1 MPLNLLE
8 LITIDRRSTIH
19 FNIQLKENI
28 KSLILDQTFYYH
40 TKLPVPNELAK
51 NLSIEEKIVL
61 SAYDL
66 LIKEGFIRKTASD
79 ETYEVSFFEL
89 TNYFFKRNV
98 AVYDAIIAL
107 GLKPSIRCL
116 DKKTVTLKRNVI
128 ESMGFGT
135 EKSNKFFYINRVYSG
150 NEQPIM
156 ILENYL
162 PISVFPDICDNFKEE
177 ETLDSYI
184 SNYFDLKEVLSKRSV
199 KAVNLCQKTASILN
213 ERKNSASFQ
222 STNHMYD
229 KDKRL
234 IAYGRSHTI
243 GSYYFQALITKDMM
257 HDYFPNTFKY
267 PSDNIEKS
275 LI

>member
-40 TKLPVPNELAK
+40 TKLPSPSELSK
-51 NLSIEEKIVL
+51 NLGVEEKVVL
-61 SAYDL
+61 SAYSL
-66 LIKEGFIRKTASD
+66 LIKEGFIKKTASD
-79 ETYEVSFFEL
+79 EAYEVSFFEL
-89 TNYFFKRNV
+89 NNYFFKRNV

-107 GLKPSIRCL
+107 GLEPSIRCL
-116 DKKTVTLKRNVI
+116 DKKTVTLKRSVM
-128 ESMGFGT
+128 ESMGFGA

-150 NEQPIM
+150 NQQPIM

-162 PISVFPDICDNFKEE
+162 PLSVFPEICDNFKED

-184 SNYFDLKEVLSKRSV
+184 GNYFDLKEVLSKRIV
-199 KAVNLCQKTASILN
+199 KAVNLNQKIANILN
-213 ERKNSASFQ
+213 ERKNSASLQ

-229 KDKRL
+229 NQNRL

-257 HDYFPNTFKY
+257 HADYPNTF
-267 PSDNIEKS
+267 
-275 LI
+275 